1 MLAFIVR
8 HSRCSL
14 WWYHPLAC
22 SSCAAYSSASSLG
35 MLLWRS
41 SEAFKFKPH
50 VVRSIPKA
58 KEVKSGLFIL
68 MTFNKP
74 RKPNSSMTG
83 SDDGGFRSLSPC
95 GPAADVYPMRSWD
108 WLWSCWYC
116 WMSWSYGHTPD
127 SMEPF
132 HPRASC
138 AFCSRTT
145 LEGFMICKSFYGR
158 YTWNSRTLHH
168 MDVHESHSDLK
179 HSFPAIY
186 EITLLAFLPFGL
198 IGGTK
203 LPRMSQRG
211 KSYDFAPKSLLVKL
225 LSLCG
230 ETETLGVLA
239 EAPSLP
245 CIHFQ
250 FFNL

>member
-1 MLAFIVR
+1 
-8 HSRCSL
+8 
-14 WWYHPLAC
+14 
-22 SSCAAYSSASSLG
+22 
-35 MLLWRS
+35 
-41 SEAFKFKPH
+41 
-50 VVRSIPKA
+50 
-58 KEVKSGLFIL
+58 
-68 MTFNKP
+68 
-74 RKPNSSMTG
+74 
-83 SDDGGFRSLSPC
+83 
-95 GPAADVYPMRSWD
+95 
-108 WLWSCWYC
+108 
-116 WMSWSYGHTPD
+116 
-127 SMEPF
+127 
-132 HPRASC
+132 
-138 AFCSRTT
+138 
-145 LEGFMICKSFYGR
+145 
-158 YTWNSRTLHH
+158 

-239 EAPSLP
+239 ETPSLP

-250 FFNL
+250 SCPGSYKTITKNIVLGFFIA